1 MEEKDLKCMND
12 EEILE
17 QDVELDSEPEDTE
30 NEKLYMAK
38 PLKMFWWKYRK
49 NKLAVVSLFFLILMY
64 TVAIFCEFV
73 APYDPN
79 KVHESHVYMPP
90 QAISFIGND
99 GFSLQPHVNS
109 YDVTYDMKTLKKMYV
124 ENTEVEHKLKFFVHG
139 DEYKLWGVI
148 PTDLHLFGTEDG
160 EFVALMGTD
169 RMGRD
174 MLSRVIYGVRIST
187 SVGLLGVIISMVIG
201 VILGGISGYFGGWVD
216 MLIQRIYE
224 FIGCIP
230 TYPLWMALS
239 AALPLGWPQLYVYI
253 GITIIM
259 SLIGWTGIARIVRS
273 RFISMREE
281 EFIKAARV
289 TGCSSMRI
297 IIRHMVPSFA
307 SYLIANMTI
316 QIPAMI
322 LGETSLSYLGLGLR
336 EPTVSWGVIL
346 QQIQSL
352 NTMVNYPWLLIPAVI
367 LVITVLAFN
376 FLGDGLRD
384 AADPYS
390 NE

>member
-1 MEEKDLKCMND
+1 MEEKDLKII
-12 EEILE
+12 EEEKLNQDLE
-17 QDVELDSEPEDTE
+17 WESEPDDAE
-30 NEKLYMAK
+30 NEELYMAK

-49 NKLAVVSLFFLILMY
+49 NKLAVVSLVFLIIMY
-64 TVAIFCEFV
+64 LVAIFCEFV
-73 APYDPN
+73 APCDPD
-79 KVHESHVYMPP
+79 KVHEDATFMPP
-90 QAISFIGND
+90 QTISFIGQD
-99 GFSLQPHVNS
+99 GFSLQPHVKGFDS
-109 YDVTYDMKTLKKMYV
+109 SFDMKTLAKKYV
-124 ENTEVEHKLKFFVHG
+124 VNPEKEHKLGFFVHG
-139 DEYKLWGVI
+139 DEYKLWGLFE
-148 PTDLHLFGTEDG
+148 TDIHLFGAEDG
-160 EFVALMGTD
+160 EYIALMGTD

-216 MLIQRIYE
+216 TLIQRIYE

-239 AALPLGWPQLYVYI
+239 AALPLGWPQMYVYI

-307 SYLIANMTI
+307 SYLIANMTV
-316 QIPAMI
+316 QIPSMI

-336 EPTVSWGVIL
+336 EPIVSWGVIL

>member
-1 MEEKDLKCMND
+1 M
-12 EEILE
+12 
-17 QDVELDSEPEDTE
+17 
-30 NEKLYMAK
+30 
-38 PLKMFWWKYRK
+38 
-49 NKLAVVSLFFLILMY
+49 
-64 TVAIFCEFV
+64 
-73 APYDPN
+73 
-79 KVHESHVYMPP
+79 
-90 QAISFIGND
+90 
-99 GFSLQPHVNS
+99 
-109 YDVTYDMKTLKKMYV
+109 
-124 ENTEVEHKLKFFVHG
+124 
-139 DEYKLWGVI
+139 
-148 PTDLHLFGTEDG
+148 
-160 EFVALMGTD
+160 
-169 RMGRD
+169 
-174 MLSRVIYGVRIST
+174 
-187 SVGLLGVIISMVIG
+187 
-201 VILGGISGYFGGWVD
+201 
-216 MLIQRIYE
+216 
-224 FIGCIP
+224 
-230 TYPLWMALS
+230 
-239 AALPLGWPQLYVYI
+239 
-253 GITIIM
+253 
-259 SLIGWTGIARIVRS
+259 IGWTGIARIVRS